1 VKPTAPIRLCI
12 GCGSR
17 DGQSNLIRF
26 TISPEG
32 LLTVGAG
39 NGRGGY
45 LHRRRQ
51 CVQAF
56 ATTRAGM
63 VRSLG
68 VVLSREARK
77 QYAALIEQRV
87 TQWAEK

>member
-1 VKPTAPIRLCI
+1 MKPTAPFRLCI

-17 DGQSNLIRF
+17 DRQSNLIRF
-26 TISPEG
+26 TVGPDG

-56 ATTRAGM
+56 ATARTGM

-68 VVLSREARK
+68 RVLSREARK
-77 QYAALIEQRV
+77 QYATLIEQKV
-87 TQWAEK
+87 IQWAEK